1 MRDKV
6 ALGVFI
12 ALVAALLPLRAVW
25 AADPATEEARQHYLK
40 GNQLF
45 ELGRWDDAAEEYEK
59 GYVIKNDPS
68 FLYNMAQA
76 FRRKGDT
83 KRAIDLYKNYLIKA
97 PGSPQR
103 ADVEE
108 RIRVLQRQLEDA
120 EAAKTTAAP
129 PVTPPAAAPA
139 PTAPA
144 QPASGQ
150 PGTPAATPVY
160 PPVPAAAPP
169 AASSGM
175 PTYGAPT
182 PATGYPTTTEPTYG
196 GATTATPAAVDVA
209 TPTTVADASL
219 DASASPA
226 RPGRG
231 LRVGGVV
238 CGLGGVAFIG
248 AGIVFGALTKSFSDS
263 VQNDRVFNPSNDDR
277 GKLYESLQWVG
288 YGVGAGL
295 FATGAVLYGIGRVV
309 GGRASVAIAPTPVPG
324 GAALTAG
331 GTF

>member
-1 MRDKV
+1 MRANV
-6 ALGVFI
+6 PLWVCI
-12 ALVAALLPLRAVW
+12 ALVAALLPVSAVW
-25 AADPATEEARQHYLK
+25 AADATTEEARQHYLK

-45 ELGRWDDAAEEYEK
+45 DLGRWDDAAEEYEK

-76 FRRKGDT
+76 FRRKGDA
-83 KRAIDLYKNYLIKA
+83 KRALDLYKNYLIKA

-108 RIRVLQRQLEDA
+108 RIRGLQRQLDDA
-120 EAAKTTAAP
+120 EAAKAAG
-129 PVTPPAAAPA
+129 APA
-139 PTAPA
+139 PVVPPQPTAT
-144 QPASGQ
+144 QPAS
-150 PGTPAATPVY
+150 PPAATPVY
-160 PPVPAAAPP
+160 APAPAAAPP
-169 AASSGM
+169 AAE
-175 PTYGAPT
+175 PAYVAAPT
-182 PATGYPTTTEPTYG
+182 AMPATTVIPAPT
-196 GATTATPAAVDVA
+196 AIVPASVE
-209 TPTTVADASL
+209 T
-219 DASASPA
+219 SAPAA

-238 CGLGGVAFIG
+238 CGVGGVAFVG

-263 VQNDRVFNPSNDDR
+263 VQNDAVFNPGNDDR

-288 YGVGAGL
+288 YSVGAGL
-295 FATGAVLYGIGRVV
+295 LVTGAVLYGIGSVV
-309 GGRASVAIAPTPVPG
+309 GNRATVAIAPTPVPG

>member
-120 EAAKTTAAP
+120 EAAKTTAS
-129 PVTPPAAAPA
+129 PAAAPA
-139 PTAPA
+139 PAVPA
-144 QPASGQ
+144 QPALGQ
-150 PGTPAATPVY
+150 PGAPAATPVY
-160 PPVPAAAPP
+160 APGPAAAPP

-175 PTYGAPT
+175 PTYGTPT
-182 PATGYPTTTEPTYG
+182 PVPGYPTTAEPTYG
-196 GATTATPAAVDVA
+196 GTTVATPATADVPG
-209 TPTTVADASL
+209 PTTVADASVE
-219 DASASPA
+219 ASAPPA
-226 RPGRG
+226 SPGRG

-238 CGLGGVAFIG
+238 CGLGGVAFLG

-277 GKLYESLQWVG
+277 GKLYEGLQWVG

-309 GGRASVAIAPTPVPG
+309 GSRATVAIAPTPMPG